1 MSLYALS
8 VVLEQPLSTSVP
20 AMFVMSLQ
28 LSLPTFPTLQVQVA
42 AIGAGQ
48 LRGGDVHLTQT
59 DRAADG
65 AALQGGVRELF
76 PLQLSGGTVY

>member
-1 MSLYALS
+1 MPAVFKMSL
-8 VVLEQPLSTSVP
+8 V
-20 AMFVMSLQ
+20 Q
-28 LSLPTFPTLQVQVA
+28 LSLPTNLLKCDCPAPQVQVA